1 MAQKYSIQLLTATTA
16 EWNKTQYIIPAGELV
31 AELQANG
38 KIQLKIGDGLHKF
51 SALPYTA
58 SQGPKGD
65 SGAALT
71 YDMLTSEQKAELKG
85 APFTYADFTKEQLA
99 ALKGEKGNP
108 FVYSDFTSAQL
119 AALKGEKGD
128 PFRYEDFTQQQ
139 LAALKGETGQGF
151 VVKGKYDSL
160 ELLQSSVPTPSAGDA
175 YGVGTAEPYNIYIY
189 DGVNST
195 WVDYGQLQGA
205 KGDKGDAFTYADFT
219 PTQLEALKGEN
230 GVSPTVTLSKEGK
243 VTTLTITDAGGTKT
257 ATINDGED
265 AVVDS
270 ELSETSTN
278 PVQNKVVHESIN
290 SMADAMTSMVNMKVG
305 RCVSVDAQTLSDTLK
320 AQARTNIGAGT
331 SNFSGSYNDL
341 TNIPTVDIAMSDT
354 SENTVQNKIIKAYID
369 GLVGDVDTA
378 INQINSIIGGA

>member
-16 EWNKTQYIIPAGELV
+16 EWNKTQYIIPKGELI
-31 AELQANG
+31 AELQTDG

-51 SALPYTA
+51 SALSYIA
-58 SQGPKGD
+58 DKGPKGD
-65 SGAALT
+65 PGAALT
-71 YDMLTSEQKAELKG
+71 YDMLTDEQKAELKG

-99 ALKGEKGNP
+99 ALKGEKGDP

-175 YGVGTAEPYNIYIY
+175 YGVGAAEPYNIYIY
-189 DGVNST
+189 DGVSST
-195 WVDYGQLQGA
+195 WVDYGHLQGA

-278 PVQNKVVHESIN
+278 PVQNKVVY
-290 SMADAMTSMVNMKVG
+290 MVDRKVD

-331 SNFSGSYNDL
+331 SSGSYNDL
-341 TNIPTVDIAMSDT
+341 TNTPTIDVVMSDT

>member
-16 EWNKTQYIIPAGELV
+16 EWNKTQYIIPKGELI
-31 AELQANG
+31 AELQTDG

-51 SALPYTA
+51 SALSYIA
-58 SQGPKGD
+58 DKGPKGEP
-65 SGAALT
+65 GAALT
-71 YDMLTSEQKAELKG
+71 YDMLTDEQKAELKG

-99 ALKGEKGNP
+99 ALKGEKGDP
-108 FVYSDFTSAQL
+108 FVYSDFTSEQL

-189 DGVNST
+189 DGVSST

-230 GVSPTVTLSKEGK
+230 GVSPTVTLLKEGK

-257 ATINDGED
+257 ATINDGKD

-278 PVQNKVVHESIN
+278 PVQNKVVY
-290 SMADAMTSMVNMKVG
+290 MVDRKVD

-320 AQARTNIGAGT
+320 ARARTNIGAGT

-341 TNIPTVDIAMSDT
+341 TNTPTIDVVMSDT

>member
-16 EWNKTQYIIPAGELV
+16 EWNKTQYIIPKGELI
-31 AELQANG
+31 AELQTDG

-51 SALPYTA
+51 SALSYIA
-58 SQGPKGD
+58 DKGPKGD
-65 SGAALT
+65 PGAALT
-71 YDMLTSEQKAELKG
+71 YDMLTDEQKAELKG

-99 ALKGEKGNP
+99 ALKGEKGDP

-175 YGVGTAEPYNIYIY
+175 YGVGAAEPYNIYIY
-189 DGVNST
+189 DGVSST
-195 WVDYGQLQGA
+195 WVDYGHLQGA

-243 VTTLTITDAGGTKT
+243 VTTLTIIDVGGTKT
-257 ATINDGED
+257 ATINDGKD

-278 PVQNKVVHESIN
+278 PVQNKVVYEGIN
-290 SMADAMTSMVNMKVG
+290 SVTDTITSMVNLKVD

-341 TNIPTVDIAMSDT
+341 TNTPTIDMAMSDT

-378 INQINSIIGGA
+378 INQINSIIGGV

>member
-16 EWNKTQYIIPAGELV
+16 EWNKTQYVIPKGELI
-31 AELQANG
+31 AELQADD
-38 KIQLKIGDGLHKF
+38 KIQLKIGDDLHKF
-51 SALPYTA
+51 SALPYIA
-58 SQGPKGD
+58 DKGPKGD
-65 SGAALT
+65 PGAALT
-71 YDMLTSEQKAELKG
+71 YDMLTDEQKAELKG

-99 ALKGEKGNP
+99 ALKGEKGDP

-189 DGVNST
+189 DGVSST
-195 WVDYGQLQGA
+195 WVDYGHLQGA

-230 GVSPTVTLSKEGK
+230 GVSPTVTLSKTGQ
-243 VTTLTITDAGGTKT
+243 VTPLTITDVGGTKT
-257 ATINDGED
+257 T
-265 AVVDS
+265 
-270 ELSETSTN
+270 TT
-278 PVQNKVVHESIN
+278 K
-290 SMADAMTSMVNMKVG
+290 
-305 RCVSVDAQTLSDTLK
+305 
-320 AQARTNIGAGT
+320 
-331 SNFSGSYNDL
+331 
-341 TNIPTVDIAMSDT
+341 
-354 SENTVQNKIIKAYID
+354 NTKDKH
-369 GLVGDVDTA
+369 
-378 INQINSIIGGA
+378 

>member
-16 EWNKTQYIIPAGELV
+16 EWNKTQYIIPKGELI
-31 AELQANG
+31 AELQTDG

-51 SALPYTA
+51 SALSYIA
-58 SQGPKGD
+58 DKGPKGD
-65 SGAALT
+65 PGAALT
-71 YDMLTSEQKAELKG
+71 YDMLTDEQKAELKG

-99 ALKGEKGNP
+99 ALKGEKGDP

-175 YGVGTAEPYNIYIY
+175 YGVGAAEPYNIYIY
-189 DGVNST
+189 DGVSST
-195 WVDYGQLQGA
+195 WVDYGHLQGA

-257 ATINDGED
+257 ATINDGKD

-278 PVQNKVVHESIN
+278 PVQNKVVY
-290 SMADAMTSMVNMKVG
+290 MVDRKVD
-305 RCVSVDAQTLSDTLK
+305 RCVSVDAQILSDTLK

-341 TNIPTVDIAMSDT
+341 TNTPTIDIAMSDT

>member
-16 EWNKTQYIIPAGELV
+16 EWNKTQYIIPKGELI
-31 AELQANG
+31 AELQTDG

-51 SALPYTA
+51 SALPDIA
-58 SQGPKGD
+58 DKGPKGD
-65 SGAALT
+65 PGAALT
-71 YDMLTSEQKAELKG
+71 YDMLTDEQKAELKG

-99 ALKGEKGNP
+99 ALKGEKGDP

-175 YGVGTAEPYNIYIY
+175 YGVGAAEPYNIYIY
-189 DGVNST
+189 DGVSST
-195 WVDYGQLQGA
+195 WVDYGHLQGA

-243 VTTLTITDAGGTKT
+243 VTTLTITDVGGTKT
-257 ATINDGED
+257 ATINDGKD

-278 PVQNKVVHESIN
+278 PVQNKVVY
-290 SMADAMTSMVNMKVG
+290 MVDRKVD

-341 TNIPTVDIAMSDT
+341 TNTPTIDMAMSDT

>member
-16 EWNKTQYIIPAGELV
+16 EWNKTQYIIPKGELI
-31 AELQANG
+31 AELQTDG

-51 SALPYTA
+51 SALSYIA
-58 SQGPKGD
+58 DKGPKGD
-65 SGAALT
+65 PGAALT
-71 YDMLTSEQKAELKG
+71 YDMLTDEQKAELKG

-99 ALKGEKGNP
+99 ALKGEKGDP

-175 YGVGTAEPYNIYIY
+175 YGVGAAEPYNIYIY
-189 DGVNST
+189 DGVSST
-195 WVDYGQLQGA
+195 WVDYGHLQGA

-243 VTTLTITDAGGTKT
+243 VTTLTITDVGGTKT
-257 ATINDGED
+257 ATINDGKD

-278 PVQNKVVHESIN
+278 PVQNKVVY
-290 SMADAMTSMVNMKVG
+290 MVDRKVD

-320 AQARTNIGAGT
+320 ARARTNIGAGT

-341 TNIPTVDIAMSDT
+341 TNTPTIDMAMSDT

>member
-16 EWNKTQYIIPAGELV
+16 EWNKTQYIIPKGELI
-31 AELQANG
+31 AELQTDG
-38 KIQLKIGDGLHKF
+38 KIQLKVGDGLHKF
-51 SALPYTA
+51 SALSYIA
-58 SQGPKGD
+58 DKGPKGD
-65 SGAALT
+65 PGAALT
-71 YDMLTSEQKAELKG
+71 YDMLTDEQKAELKG

-99 ALKGEKGNP
+99 ALKGEKGDP

-160 ELLQSSVPTPSAGDA
+160 ELLQSSVPAPSAGDA

-189 DGVNST
+189 DGVSST

-230 GVSPTVTLSKEGK
+230 GVSPTVTLSKKGK
-243 VTTLTITDAGGTKT
+243 VTTLTITDVGGTKT
-257 ATINDGED
+257 ATINDGKD

-278 PVQNKVVHESIN
+278 PVQNKVVY
-290 SMADAMTSMVNMKVG
+290 MVDRKVD

-341 TNIPTVDIAMSDT
+341 TNTPTIDVVMSDT

>member
-16 EWNKTQYIIPAGELV
+16 EWNKTQYVIPKGELI
-31 AELQANG
+31 AELQTDG

-51 SALPYTA
+51 PALSYMA
-58 SQGPKGD
+58 DKGPKGD
-65 SGAALT
+65 PGAALT

-99 ALKGEKGNP
+99 ALKGEKGDP

-189 DGVNST
+189 DGVSST

-219 PTQLEALKGEN
+219 PAQLEALKGEN

-243 VTTLTITDAGGTKT
+243 VTTLTITDVGGTKT
-257 ATINDGED
+257 ATINDGKD

-278 PVQNKVVHESIN
+278 PVQNKVVY
-290 SMADAMTSMVNMKVG
+290 MVDRKVG

-341 TNIPTVDIAMSDT
+341 TNTPIVDMAMSDT

>member
-16 EWNKTQYIIPAGELV
+16 EWNKTQYVIPAGELV
-31 AELQANG
+31 AELQTNG

-65 SGAALT
+65 PGAALT
-71 YDMLTSEQKAELKG
+71 YDMLTDEQKAELKG

-99 ALKGEKGNP
+99 ALKGEKGDP

-175 YGVGTAEPYNIYIY
+175 YGVGAAEPYNIYIY
-189 DGVNST
+189 DGVSST

-278 PVQNKVVHESIN
+278 PVQNKVVY
-290 SMADAMTSMVNMKVG
+290 MVDRKVD

-341 TNIPTVDIAMSDT
+341 TNTPTIDVVMSDT

>member
-16 EWNKTQYIIPAGELV
+16 EWNKTQYIIPKGELI
-31 AELQANG
+31 AELQTDG

-51 SALPYTA
+51 SALSYIA
-58 SQGPKGD
+58 DKGPKGD
-65 SGAALT
+65 PGAALT
-71 YDMLTSEQKAELKG
+71 YDMLTDEQKAELKG

-99 ALKGEKGNP
+99 ALKGEKGDP

-189 DGVNST
+189 DGVSST

-243 VTTLTITDAGGTKT
+243 VTTLTIIDAGGTKT

-278 PVQNKVVHESIN
+278 PVQNKVVY
-290 SMADAMTSMVNMKVG
+290 MVDRKVD

-341 TNIPTVDIAMSDT
+341 TNTPTIDVVMSDT

>member
-16 EWNKTQYIIPAGELV
+16 EWNKTQYIIPKGELI
-31 AELQANG
+31 AELQTDG

-51 SALPYTA
+51 SALSYIA
-58 SQGPKGD
+58 DKGPKGD
-65 SGAALT
+65 PGAALT
-71 YDMLTSEQKAELKG
+71 YDMLTDEQKAELKG

-99 ALKGEKGNP
+99 ALKGEKGDP

-175 YGVGTAEPYNIYIY
+175 YGVGAAEPYNIYIY
-189 DGVNST
+189 DGVSST
-195 WVDYGQLQGA
+195 WVDYGHLQGA

-278 PVQNKVVHESIN
+278 PVQNKVVY
-290 SMADAMTSMVNMKVG
+290 MVDRKVD

-341 TNIPTVDIAMSDT
+341 TNTPTIDVVMSDT

>member
-16 EWNKTQYIIPAGELV
+16 EWNKTQYVIPKGELI
-31 AELQANG
+31 AELQTDG

-51 SALPYTA
+51 PALSYMA
-58 SQGPKGD
+58 DKGPKGD
-65 SGAALT
+65 PGAALT

-99 ALKGEKGNP
+99 ALKGEKGDP

-219 PTQLEALKGEN
+219 TTQLEALKGDD
-230 GVSPTVTLSKEGK
+230 GVSPTITPSKEGK
-243 VTTLTITDAGGTKT
+243 VTTLTITDVGGTKI

-265 AVVDS
+265 AVVDA

-278 PVQNKVVHESIN
+278 PVQNKVVY
-290 SMADAMTSMVNMKVG
+290 MVDLKVG

-341 TNIPTVDIAMSDT
+341 TNTPTVDMTMSDT

>member
-16 EWNKTQYIIPAGELV
+16 EWNKTQYIIPKGELI
-31 AELQANG
+31 AELQTDG

-51 SALPYTA
+51 SALSYIA
-58 SQGPKGD
+58 DKGPKGD
-65 SGAALT
+65 PGAALT
-71 YDMLTSEQKAELKG
+71 YDMLTDEQKAELRG

-99 ALKGEKGNP
+99 ALKGEKGDP

-175 YGVGTAEPYNIYIY
+175 YGVGAAEPYNIYIY
-189 DGVNST
+189 DGVSST

-230 GVSPTVTLSKEGK
+230 GVSPIVTLSKEGK
-243 VTTLTITDAGGTKT
+243 VTTLTIIDAGGTKT
-257 ATINDGED
+257 ATINDGKD

-278 PVQNKVVHESIN
+278 PVQNKVVY
-290 SMADAMTSMVNMKVG
+290 MVDRKVD

-341 TNIPTVDIAMSDT
+341 TNTPTIDVVMSDT

>member
-16 EWNKTQYIIPAGELV
+16 EWNKTQYVIPAGELV
-31 AELQANG
+31 AELQTNG

-65 SGAALT
+65 PGAALT

-85 APFTYADFTKEQLA
+85 APFTYADFTKDQLA
-99 ALKGEKGNP
+99 ALKGEKGDP
-108 FVYSDFTSAQL
+108 FVYSDFTAAQL

-139 LAALKGETGQGF
+139 LASLKGETGQGF
-151 VVKGKYDSL
+151 AIKGKYASL
-160 ELLQSSVPTPSAGDA
+160 ELLQSSVPAPSVGDA

-189 DGVNST
+189 DGVSST

-243 VTTLTITDAGGTKT
+243 ITTLTITDVGGTKT

-278 PVQNKVVHESIN
+278 PVQNKVVY
-290 SMADAMTSMVNMKVG
+290 MVDQKVG

-341 TNIPTVDIAMSDT
+341 TNTPTVDVAMSDT

-369 GLVGDVDTA
+369 GLVGDVNTA

>member
-16 EWNKTQYIIPAGELV
+16 EWNKTQYVIPAGELV
-31 AELQANG
+31 AELQTNG

-65 SGAALT
+65 PGAALT

-99 ALKGEKGNP
+99 ALKGEKGDP

-175 YGVGTAEPYNIYIY
+175 YGIGTAEPYNIYIY
-189 DGVNST
+189 DGVSST

-230 GVSPTVTLSKEGK
+230 GVSPIVTLSKEGK

-257 ATINDGED
+257 ATINDGKD

-278 PVQNKVVHESIN
+278 PVQNKVVY
-290 SMADAMTSMVNMKVG
+290 MVDRKVD

-341 TNIPTVDIAMSDT
+341 TNTPTIDVVMSDT

>member
-16 EWNKTQYIIPAGELV
+16 EWNKTQYVIPAGELV
-31 AELQANG
+31 AELQTNG

-65 SGAALT
+65 PGAALT
-71 YDMLTSEQKAELKG
+71 YDMLTDEHKAELKG
-85 APFTYADFTKEQLA
+85 APFTYADCTKEQLA
-99 ALKGEKGNP
+99 ALKGEKGDP

-175 YGVGTAEPYNIYIY
+175 YGVGAAEPYNIYIY
-189 DGVNST
+189 DGVSST

-278 PVQNKVVHESIN
+278 PVQNKVVY
-290 SMADAMTSMVNMKVG
+290 MVDRKID

-341 TNIPTVDIAMSDT
+341 TNTPTIDVVMSDT

>member
-16 EWNKTQYIIPAGELV
+16 EWNKTQYIIPKGELI
-31 AELQANG
+31 AELQTDG

-51 SALPYTA
+51 SALSYIA
-58 SQGPKGD
+58 DKGPKGD
-65 SGAALT
+65 PGAALT
-71 YDMLTSEQKAELKG
+71 YDMLTDEQKAELKG

-99 ALKGEKGNP
+99 ALKGEKGDP

-175 YGVGTAEPYNIYIY
+175 YGVGAAEPYNIYIY
-189 DGVNST
+189 DGVSST
-195 WVDYGQLQGA
+195 WVDYGHLQGA

-243 VTTLTITDAGGTKT
+243 VTTLTITDVGGTKT
-257 ATINDGED
+257 ATINDGKD

-270 ELSETSTN
+270 ELSKTSTN
-278 PVQNKVVHESIN
+278 PVQNKVVY
-290 SMADAMTSMVNMKVG
+290 MVDRKVD

-341 TNIPTVDIAMSDT
+341 TNTPTIDVVMSDT

>member
-16 EWNKTQYIIPAGELV
+16 EWSKTQYVIPAGELV
-31 AELQANG
+31 AELQTNG

-65 SGAALT
+65 KGDALT
-71 YDMLTSEQKAELKG
+71 YDMLTDEQKAELKG
-85 APFTYADFTKEQLA
+85 APFTYADFTTEQLA
-99 ALKGEKGNP
+99 ALKGEKGDP

-160 ELLQSSVPTPSAGDA
+160 ELLQSSVTSPSVGDA

-219 PTQLEALKGEN
+219 TTQLEALKGDD
-230 GVSPTVTLSKEGK
+230 GVSPTITPSKEGK
-243 VTTLTITDAGGTKT
+243 VTTLTITDVGGTKI

-278 PVQNKVVHESIN
+278 PVQNKVVYESIN
-290 SMADAMTSMVNMKVG
+290 SMADSIQSAVDLKVN
-305 RCVSVDAQTLSDTLK
+305 RCVSIDSQTLSDTLK

-331 SNFSGSYNDL
+331 SDFSGSYNDL
-341 TNIPTVDIAMSDT
+341 TNIPTVDIVMSDT

-369 GLVGDVDTA
+369 GLIGDVDTA

>member
-16 EWNKTQYIIPAGELV
+16 EWNKTQYIIPKGELI
-31 AELQANG
+31 AELQTDG

-51 SALPYTA
+51 SALSYIA
-58 SQGPKGD
+58 DKGPKGD
-65 SGAALT
+65 PGAALT
-71 YDMLTSEQKAELKG
+71 YDMLTDEQKAELKG

-99 ALKGEKGNP
+99 ALKGEKGDP

-175 YGVGTAEPYNIYIY
+175 YGVGAAEPYNIYIY
-189 DGVNST
+189 DGVSST
-195 WVDYGQLQGA
+195 WVDYGHLQGA

-230 GVSPTVTLSKEGK
+230 GVSPTVTLSKKGK
-243 VTTLTITDAGGTKT
+243 VTTLTITDVGGTKT
-257 ATINDGED
+257 ATINDGKD

-278 PVQNKVVHESIN
+278 PVQNKVVY
-290 SMADAMTSMVNMKVG
+290 MVDRKVD

-341 TNIPTVDIAMSDT
+341 TNTPTIDVVMSDT

>member
-16 EWNKTQYIIPAGELV
+16 EWNKTQYIIPKGELI
-31 AELQANG
+31 AELQTDG

-51 SALPYTA
+51 SALSYIA
-58 SQGPKGD
+58 DKGPKGD
-65 SGAALT
+65 PGAALT
-71 YDMLTSEQKAELKG
+71 YDMLTDEQKAELKG

-99 ALKGEKGNP
+99 ALKGEKGDP

-175 YGVGTAEPYNIYIY
+175 YGVGAAEPYNIYIY
-189 DGVNST
+189 DGVSST
-195 WVDYGQLQGA
+195 WVDYGHLQGA

-243 VTTLTITDAGGTKT
+243 VTTLTITDVGGTKT
-257 ATINDGED
+257 ATINDGKD

-278 PVQNKVVHESIN
+278 PVQNKVVY
-290 SMADAMTSMVNMKVG
+290 MVDRKVD

-341 TNIPTVDIAMSDT
+341 TNTPTIDVVMSDT